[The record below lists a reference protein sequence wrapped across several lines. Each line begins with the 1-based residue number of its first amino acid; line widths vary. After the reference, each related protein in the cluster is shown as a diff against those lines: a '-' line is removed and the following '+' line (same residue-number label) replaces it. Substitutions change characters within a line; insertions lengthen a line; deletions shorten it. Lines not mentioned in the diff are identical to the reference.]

1 MFDILKVLKTNLSDI
16 FSVEEE
22 DITPATDLCEDLGA
36 DEIDLQEITMIVE
49 EEFDVLIDDEDLPK
63 IRTVGDLIAYIKG
76 NCHD

>member
-22 DITPATDLCEDLGA
+22 DITPATAFVEDLGA
-36 DEIDLQEITMIVE
+36 DEIDMQEITMIVE

-63 IRTVGDLIAYIKG
+63 LNTVGDLIAYIKG